1 MWVVGAATTT
11 RRTRPVLSIW
21 WATRS
26 PNVVLPAAGVAE
38 ARKLGPPWP
47 SSPAR
52 AASCQARRGRLAGQ
66 GGSACARR
74 STAMLTVGES
84 FLPGGGK
91 RQARRALGGN
101 CQTRGMARPQAVLF
115 DIDGTLI
122 STGGAGARSW
132 RYAFEELHGIP
143 ADIGEFTD
151 AGMTDPTVAR
161 LTFKAAVGHEPT
173 ARELATVM
181 AAYLDRIPYEVEH
194 SQKYRVLDGAE
205 ELLRKLGREQGVLL
219 GITSGA
225 VEAAAH
231 IKLSRAGFNRY
242 FPFGGYGS

>member
-1 MWVVGAATTT
+1 MT
-11 RRTRPVLSIW
+11 
-21 WATRS
+21 
-26 PNVVLPAAGVAE
+26 E
-38 ARKLGPPWP
+38 
-47 SSPAR
+47 
-52 AASCQARRGRLAGQ
+52 
-66 GGSACARR
+66 
-74 STAMLTVGES
+74 
-84 FLPGGGK
+84 
-91 RQARRALGGN
+91 
-101 CQTRGMARPQAVLF
+101 PQAVLF

-132 RYAFEELHGIP
+132 RYAFDELYGIP

-161 LTFKAAVGHEPT
+161 LTFKAAVGHDPT
-173 ARELATVM
+173 PRELATVM

-194 SQKYRVLDGAE
+194 SEKYRVLDGAD
-205 ELLRKLGREQGVLL
+205 ELLRRLGREKGVLL

-242 FPFGGYGS
+242 FPFGGYGSDSPDRIELTQRALERGALLLGEALDPKQVLVVGDTPKDLDAAHGAGCVAVGVATGHYTREQLEEAGADVVLDTLRDPFPGVD

>member
-1 MWVVGAATTT
+1 MT
-11 RRTRPVLSIW
+11 
-21 WATRS
+21 
-26 PNVVLPAAGVAE
+26 E
-38 ARKLGPPWP
+38 
-47 SSPAR
+47 
-52 AASCQARRGRLAGQ
+52 
-66 GGSACARR
+66 
-74 STAMLTVGES
+74 
-84 FLPGGGK
+84 
-91 RQARRALGGN
+91 
-101 CQTRGMARPQAVLF
+101 PQAVLF

-132 RYAFEELHGIP
+132 RYAFDELYGIP

-181 AAYLDRIPYEVEH
+181 AAYLDRIPYEVDH
-194 SQKYRVLDGAE
+194 SEKYRVLDGAE
-205 ELLRKLGREQGVLL
+205 ELLRRLGREKGVLL

-242 FPFGGYGS
+242 FPFGGYGSDSGDRIELTKCALARGERLLGEPLDAKQVLVVGDTPKDLDAAHGAGCVAVGVATGHYSRAQLEEAGADVVLDSLRDPFPGTE